1 MASDRERGAAAIEFA
16 LVLPLL
22 IVLVFGIVEFS
33 IAYNHKQ
40 GLHAAAREGARLA
53 SLPTSTQADIQDR
66 VNSALQGVI
75 SGTPTI
81 TISVAGDSTV
91 DPPCQD
97 HIGDTVVVTVSAP
110 FDLDIPLWGSEAL
123 TLTGKGEFRCE

>member
-1 MASDRERGAAAIEFA
+1 MRRTGVSDNERGAAAVEFA

-22 IVLVFGIVEFS
+22 ILLIFGIVEFS
-33 IAYNHKQ
+33 IAYNNKQ

-53 SLPTSTQADIQDR
+53 SLPTSSETAIQDR
-66 VNSALQGVI
+66 VNSSLQGTV

-81 TISVAGDSTV
+81 TISPDVTY
-91 DPPCQD
+91 PCADRDGQ
-97 HIGDTVVVTVSAP
+97 TVVVTVSAP
-110 FDLDIPLWGSEAL
+110 HDIDIPLWGSETI